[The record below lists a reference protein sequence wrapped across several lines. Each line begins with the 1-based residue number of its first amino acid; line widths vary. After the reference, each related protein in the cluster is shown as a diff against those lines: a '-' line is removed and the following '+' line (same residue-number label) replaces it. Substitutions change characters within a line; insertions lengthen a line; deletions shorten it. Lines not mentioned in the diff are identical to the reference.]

1 MSSIADI
8 IVNEL
13 RKITDRRES
22 GRNIVICCPYHAET
36 TPSFNINIDP
46 THRKVPL
53 GWGYCFACGASKEWN
68 EIAERLGLKTITK
81 NGVAESSATVRKQD
95 PRTKDKLLPSKVS
108 LTMHDLVKHFRCGV
122 PMPIEENEKW
132 RGFSGK
138 LLGKIGAYIA
148 VDDFDNKVLILPVM
162 VDGILEGGIKAL
174 WEKPKSKKVLRYK
187 NMEGEWAK
195 THGLFLYDSI
205 KERVKKKGYVILV
218 EGARDALRLYKYGQ
232 PAVAILGTKNWSVE
246 KRNLIIEL
254 APDKVIVMMDGDKA
268 GIEASNMLMKD
279 LKGKVSRQLVKMK
292 DYNKRAAKITK
303 QKDFE
308 CDPGNIPSEL
318 LKEII
323 DTF

>member
-1 MSSIADI
+1 MSRIAEV

-13 RKITDRRES
+13 RKISDRREG
-22 GRNIVICCPYHAET
+22 GRNIVICCPYHSES

-46 THRKVPL
+46 TNRRVAL
-53 GWGYCFACGASKEWN
+53 GHGYCFGCGANKTWN
-68 EIAERLGLKTITK
+68 EIAERLGLKKITE
-81 NGVAESSATVRKQD
+81 NGVAESTATVRPAD
-95 PRTKDKLLPSKVS
+95 PRLKDKLLPQKASM
-108 LTMHDLVKHFRCGV
+108 TMHDLVKHFRCGV
-122 PMPIEENEKW
+122 PMPIDANEKW
-132 RGFSGK
+132 RGFKGE
-138 LLGKIGAYIA
+138 LLGKIGAYVA
-148 VDDFDNKVLILPVM
+148 VDEYDNKVLILPVY
-162 VDGILEGGIKAL
+162 VDDVLEGGIKAI

-187 NMEGEWAK
+187 NMDGEWAK

-205 KERVKKKGYVILV
+205 KKRVKKKGYVILV

-232 PAVAILGTKNWSVE
+232 PAVAILGTKNWSE
-246 KRNLIIEL
+246 TKRNLILEL

-292 DYNKRAAKITK
+292 DYNKRAEKITG
-303 QKDFE
+303 QKGFE